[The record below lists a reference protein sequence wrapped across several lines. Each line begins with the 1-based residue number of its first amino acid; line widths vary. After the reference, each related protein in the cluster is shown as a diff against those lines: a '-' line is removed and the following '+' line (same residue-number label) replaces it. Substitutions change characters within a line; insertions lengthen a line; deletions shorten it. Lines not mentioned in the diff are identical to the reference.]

1 MVEARAHNI
10 IVASASPD
18 RAIRPSGLKATLQT
32 DPVWSAKRVSSS
44 PVAIFHRITE
54 VVDHDSGRLVWAHP
68 GRDGATVR
76 KFLDLLGKERCAQ
89 IELVSCDMAT
99 WITGPIAER
108 CPGAQVCLDP
118 FHVVKLATDAL
129 DEIRRAILNQ
139 ARKDNNKQLAK
150 DLKGARFALCKER

>member
-1 MVEARAHNI
+1 LPEVQNEA
-10 IVASASPD
+10 IVDEISVRKGQSY
-18 RAIRPSGLKATLQT
+18 
-32 DPVWSAKRVSSS
+32 
-44 PVAIFHRITE
+44 ITV

-68 GRDGATVR
+68 DRDGTTVR

-108 CPGAQVCLDP
+108 CPGATVCLDP

-129 DEIRRAILNQ
+129 DEIRRDLKPGPQGQQQAARQGPQGRPLRAVEAHRPPAAQ
-139 ARKDNNKQLAK
+139 ARLDPEVQGSPAT
-150 DLKGARFALCKER
+150 RHERC